1 MPGLCRTAARA
12 AYKTALSII
21 MRTLPIR
28 KKKMVAHVGSTR
40 PAGEIVIVNITI
52 GGQKTARIRI
62 FAATESHRSLGMTHS
77 PAALRLNSGLPAAN
91 GSTTGELNRPAFSET
106 SGGGEHNFVGKRR
119 DIIEI
124 NHDPNCH
131 R

>member
-62 FAATESHRSLGMTHS
+62 FAATESSRDLMDNAQAAWNGIPTRPGMELG
-77 PAALRLNSGLPAAN
+77 AGC
-91 GSTTGELNRPAFSET
+91 ET